1 VYFALEVGGEVGLL
15 PCSGERP
22 EEGEEVIVDRAKIDG
37 LIPCFVNEPESS
49 LRKGSALFLDPR
61 DILPLHE
68 STPDCHCGPF
78 GRRRLAEPVER
89 QYAARPGIDGSQGT
103 ADQSPSPRTTY
114 RLENILGDDE
124 RGN

>member
-1 VYFALEVGGEVGLL
+1 VYFALEVGGEVSLL
-15 PCSGERP
+15 PCPGERP
-22 EEGEEVIVDRAKIDG
+22 EEGEEVIVDCAKIDG

-49 LRKGSALFLDPR
+49 LRKESALFLDPR
-61 DILPLHE
+61 EILPLHG